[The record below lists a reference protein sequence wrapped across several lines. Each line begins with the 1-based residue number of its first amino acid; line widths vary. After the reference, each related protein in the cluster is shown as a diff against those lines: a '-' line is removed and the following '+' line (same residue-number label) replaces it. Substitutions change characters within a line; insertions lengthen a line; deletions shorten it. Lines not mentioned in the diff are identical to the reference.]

1 MIIFGKYLAWNFK
14 DACAS
19 ELISGMMSVTESYCI
34 IFGQFFYNN
43 SLFTINLAQYAIT
56 YNKISN

>member
-19 ELISGMMSVTESYCI
+19 ELGMMSVTESYCI
-34 IFGQFFYNN
+34 IFGQFFSNN